1 MFLKVRC
8 NKAGMEDLVST
19 GTRIIDELL
28 KGGLIRGTIT
38 TIYGESAT
46 GKTNICMISALHNA
60 KAKKV
65 IYIDSE
71 GNASKTRLL
80 QLAQNRKILDNILF
94 LKPTTFEEQI
104 EIFNKLKDILN
115 DSVGMVIA
123 DSISMLYR
131 VELSNKELFKANQE
145 LGKQLSYLLEIARKR
160 HIPCIVTAQVYND
173 FDARNLKIVGGEI
186 IKYASK
192 IIIKLGNEKNYHYA
206 LLEKHPF
213 LPKRK
218 IKFIITQKGLRRPTL
233 F

>member
-1 MFLKVRC
+1 
-8 NKAGMEDLVST
+8 MEKLVST
-19 GTRIIDELL
+19 GIRIIDDLL

-60 KAKKV
+60 KTKKI

-80 QLAQNRKILDNILF
+80 QLASSRKILDNILF
-94 LKPTTFEEQI
+94 LKPTTFQEQI
-104 EIFNKLKDILN
+104 EIFNKLKDMLN
-115 DSVGMVIA
+115 DTIGMVIA

-160 HIPCIVTAQVYND
+160 HIPCIATAQVYND
-173 FDARNLKIVGGEI
+173 FDAKNLKIVGGEI

-192 IIIKLGNEKNYHYA
+192 VIIKLGNEKNYHYA

-218 IKFIITQKGLRRPTL
+218 VKFIITQKGLMRPTL

>member
-1 MFLKVRC
+1 
-8 NKAGMEDLVST
+8 MEKLVST
-19 GTRIIDELL
+19 GIRIIDELL

-60 KAKKV
+60 KTKKI

-80 QLAQNRKILDNILF
+80 QLAPNRKILDNLLF

-104 EIFNKLKDILN
+104 EIFNKLKDMLN

-160 HIPCIVTAQVYND
+160 HIPCIATAQVYND
-173 FDARNLKIVGGEI
+173 FDAKNLKIVGGEI

-192 IIIKLGNEKNYHYA
+192 VIIKLGNEKNYHYA

-218 IKFIITQKGLRRPTL
+218 VKFIITQKGLMRPTL